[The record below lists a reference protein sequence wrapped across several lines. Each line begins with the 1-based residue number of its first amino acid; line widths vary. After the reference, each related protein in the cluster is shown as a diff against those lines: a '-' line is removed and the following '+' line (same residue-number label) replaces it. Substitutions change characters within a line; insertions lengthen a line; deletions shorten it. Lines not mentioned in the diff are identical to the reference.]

1 MQNYDRCKEEYS
13 MSQTEYE
20 EVYFHEYC
28 EKCEY
33 KDVDEVKDPCNE
45 CLSEP
50 ANLYSHKP
58 VKFKEKNK

>member
-1 MQNYDRCKEEYS
+1 MNSDYK
-13 MSQTEYE
+13 

-50 ANLYSHKP
+50 DNLYSHKP
-58 VKFKEKNK
+58 VKFKEELKNYILNS